1 MTSKA
6 ARLATWRTRLPVVAV
21 VVACVAGVVSAVT
34 GAANPVS
41 AVQFLLPGHW
51 IYNASLQ
58 SAFHVD
64 GSTGSVNAQ
73 AKVPGSE
80 SDQIIEGDTSG
91 YVVGSSRI
99 TEFGKSSLAVGES
112 TTPPSRKPPVGVETA
127 GGPYLVYREDGKVVR
142 LGHPSAVL
150 SLGGPVGNPVA
161 TRDGTLWLPRTSAG
175 LLCQLPAGAKTVSCP
190 VLLPKGH
197 AGALSVVDD
206 RLIFVDTTADTLQTV
221 EKDGLGT
228 GRDLGVDVRD
238 DARLATTDVAGR
250 VAILDGNAMHLV
262 DTGLDG
268 TRKTVA
274 PVTVDLGDGDFD
286 GPVSTGSVV
295 AVVDRTTH
303 TLSTY
308 GSDGK
313 RKESKELPAQEG
325 DPRIS
330 RGEDNRIYVDS
341 PDGGHVVVVD
351 KDGGLT
357 DVPIKDEPGEQDKGA
372 KPQGGQ
378 DPDAQQPPA
387 PPPSE
392 KPDTNKPDTD
402 KPENNKP
409 ETNRPE
415 TNKPEPPVQQEK
427 PKPPPQKP
435 PPEVPASAPGA
446 PTAVAATAGD
456 ATATVTWGPAPDNRS
471 PITGYT
477 VAWVG
482 GSTTVG
488 PAATAATIPGLAN
501 GTSYVFTV
509 TAVNG
514 VGAGPTVSSNPVIPV
529 APFRAASAPLNLAAD
544 NDTGNSTVSAN
555 WDAPADMGTGTLVH
569 YLVNIVGVR
578 QTTNADQSFSYNDI
592 QIDQELTI
600 VITPVTAAPDGQQ
613 VNGATATVTT
623 GQPSTPANVALS
635 RGPATSQW
643 CGPSPS
649 CAWMHVELTGFP
661 PNTDVFLM
669 PYSTDTTYN
678 NPGYTVTTD
687 DNGYAS
693 TDQFAYHDVGQTV
706 HVNADFNGQQERSN
720 DVLWEAG

>member
-1 MTSKA
+1 MTPKA
-6 ARLATWRTRLPVVAV
+6 ARLAAWRTRLPVVAV

-51 IYNASLQ
+51 VYNASLQ

-80 SDQIIEGDTSG
+80 SDQVFEGDTSG

-99 TEFGKSSLAVGES
+99 TEFGKSSLEVAES
-112 TTPPSRKPPVGVETA
+112 TTPPSRKPPVGVETV

-150 SLGGPVGNPVA
+150 SLGGPVGDPVA

-175 LLCQLPAGAKTVSCP
+175 LLCQLPARAKTVSCP

-197 AGALSVVDD
+197 AGALTVVDD
-206 RLIFVDTTADTLQTV
+206 RLIFVDTTADTLRTL
-221 EKDGLGT
+221 EKDGLSE
-228 GRDLGVDVRD
+228 GRDLGVDVQD

-250 VAILDGNAMHLV
+250 VAILDGNTMHLV
-262 DTGLDG
+262 DTGLDAS
-268 TRKTVA
+268 RAPAK
-274 PVTVDLGDGDFD
+274 PVTLDLGAGDFD

-295 AVVDRTTH
+295 AVVERTTH

-313 RKESKELPAQEG
+313 KKESKDLPADDG

-330 RGEDNRIYVDS
+330 RGEDDRIYVDS
-341 PDGGHVVVVD
+341 ADGEHVVVVD

-357 DVPIKDEPGEQDKGA
+357 DVPIKDEGGAQGPGA
-372 KPQGGQ
+372 KPQGGK

-387 PPPSE
+387 PPSSE
-392 KPDTNKPDTD
+392 RPDTD
-402 KPENNKP
+402 KPEPDNP
-409 ETNRPE
+409 ETD
-415 TNKPEPPVQQEK
+415 KPAPPVEQDK
-427 PKPPPQKP
+427 PKPSPQGPPPQKP

-456 ATATVTWGPAPDNRS
+456 ASATVTWGPAPDNRS
-471 PITGYT
+471 AITGYT

-488 PAATAATIPGLAN
+488 PAATAATVPGLAN

-514 VGAGPTVSSNPVIPV
+514 VGAGPTVSSNPVIPT
-529 APFRAASAPLNLAAD
+529 APFRAASAPLNLVAD
-544 NDTGNSTVSAN
+544 NDTGNSTVSAS
-555 WDAPADMGTGTLVH
+555 WAAPADMGTGTFVH

-578 QTTNADQSFSYNDI
+578 QTTSAGESFSFNDI

-600 VITPVTAAPDGQQ
+600 QITAVTAAPDGQQ
-613 VNGATATVTT
+613 TPGATATVVT
-623 GQPSTPANVALS
+623 GQQPSVANVQLS

-643 CGPSPS
+643 CGPDPA
-649 CAWMHVELTGFP
+649 CAWMHVVLTGFP
-661 PNTDVFLM
+661 PNTDVYVK
-669 PYSTDTTYN
+669 PYSTNTDYQNGGHTF
-678 NPGYTVTTD
+678 TVD
-687 DNGYAS
+687 GNGAAS
-693 TDQFAYHDVGQTV
+693 GDQFAYAGVGETV
-706 HVNADFNGQQERSN
+706 HVNADFNGQQVRSN
-720 DVLWEAG
+720 DVFWGAG